1 MVMNDIETIR
11 EKVDFFLNSNIK
23 VHIDLTDGTFLNGI
37 IIKKTKEDVYWLE
50 ERKLGRVFLFVRE
63 IKTIQEYREVRG

>member
-1 MVMNDIETIR
+1 MNDIETIR

-63 IKTIQEYREVRG
+63 IKTIQEYREVGR